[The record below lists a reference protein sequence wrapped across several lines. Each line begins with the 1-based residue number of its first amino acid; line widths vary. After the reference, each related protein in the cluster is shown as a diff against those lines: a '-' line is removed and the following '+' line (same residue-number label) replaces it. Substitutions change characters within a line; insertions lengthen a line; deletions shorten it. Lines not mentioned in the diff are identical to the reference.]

1 MTQSCKFSGYRN
13 CSSNKSGTDFCL
25 FHKPNKNK
33 EERIQFYREL
43 LDQIDVRE
51 EPASSYDVFGI
62 SEHTRLVFESSL
74 DFSGYY
80 FPKIPQKKAH
90 SSLGLEIVYFEKQFH
105 FEMLDSIIRCS
116 LKQLSKVMLISLDL
130 LSV

>member
-13 CSSNKSGTDFCL
+13 CSSNKSGTDFCI

-51 EPASSYDVFGI
+51 ESASSYDVFGI

-80 FPKIPQKKAH
+80 FPKIPQEKGSLIFGFGNCIFRKAV
-90 SSLGLEIVYFEKQFH
+90 SFRNARFYNPVF
-105 FEMLDSIIRCS
+105 
-116 LKQLSKVMLISLDL
+116 SKATF
-130 LSV
+130 